1 MKPLKIAFDF
11 DNTIANSNLAM
22 IELYKVYHPNVI
34 HTNYPKYEFVSE
46 WNYQD
51 IIPEITGEEV
61 ESYFNNPK
69 LFELIT
75 PFMDRY
81 LTMIDLIEELIAEGH
96 NVFVAS
102 KGSSQNLE
110 LKKLWLKQHIPSF
123 DLDNLIG
130 IPLNVTG
137 KPDEYLRGIDIL
149 IDDVDANFNNS
160 VKHKILFVNQGEKS
174 WNQVGLM
181 DSKLTVVDSVSQ
193 LANTIYDIINFERVR

>member
-1 MKPLKIAFDF
+1 MKQLKIAFDF
-11 DNTIANSNLAM
+11 DNVIANSNLAM
-22 IELYKVYHPNVI
+22 IEIFKVYHPNVI
-34 HTNYPKYEFVSE
+34 HKNYPKYEFVSE

-51 IIPEITGEEV
+51 VIPEITSEEV

-81 LTMIDLIEELIAEGH
+81 LTMIDLMEELIAEGH
-96 NVFVAS
+96 TVYVAS
-102 KGSSQNLE
+102 KGSNENLA
-110 LKKLWLKQHIPSF
+110 LKRLWLKHRIPSF

-130 IPLNVTG
+130 IPLSAIG

-149 IDDVDANFNNS
+149 IDDVDSNFNNS
-160 VKHKILFVNQGEKS
+160 VKHKILFANQGEKS
-174 WNQVGLM
+174 WNKVGLM
-181 DSKLTVVDSVSQ
+181 DSKLTVVDSVGE